1 MPRSPKDRSPQAERI
16 FQLRKSVLKLDQE
29 SFALRLDVK
38 QATVSRWESG
48 EITPSRA
55 MYRELARLAPARSEL
70 QRQLLV
76 DGGFPNVS
84 RRIREINHEG
94 DHLPAKISEVGWD
107 PELMSIVIE
116 ALNKKMGVQ
125 VGELSAREYAEK
137 IIVWYEA
144 LHNMKRDERERF
156 LKTA

>member
-1 MPRSPKDRSPQAERI
+1 MPKAAKDRPPQAERI

-29 SFALRLDVK
+29 AFARRLDVK

-55 MYRELARLAPARSEL
+55 TYRELARLAPAKSEL
-70 QRQLLV
+70 QRQLLI
-76 DGGFPNVS
+76 DGGFENVS
-84 RRIREINHEG
+84 RRIREINHE
-94 DHLPAKISEVGWD
+94 DRLPAKISEVGWD